1 MRPTQQANGTGEN
14 RLDFSRALIIVDLWL
29 GDRQCAALSIDAM
42 LLDRYTLAQVAEVT
56 IRKLRQHGLALPFS
70 TAAAAVAPAEL
81 DFQI

>member
-1 MRPTQQANGTGEN
+1 MIM
-14 RLDFSRALIIVDLWL
+14 LDVRN
-29 GDRQCAALSIDAM
+29 SISNI
-42 LLDRYTLAQVAEVT
+42 LDRYTLAQVAEVT